1 LLNTDELLRKV
12 SNPSSYSTKRVK
24 IKLSR
29 SGTSCTIV
37 FFWQII
43 SPNAP
48 VIRNMSKFGMIVAIG
63 CVISLTNDIT
73 SGACKNVKIPILTSE
88 VLSMRFFII
97 EGLSSSSEISKSRSR
112 TIKIIKWRIG

>member
-1 LLNTDELLRKV
+1 MLLKTDELLRKV

-24 IKLSR
+24 IKLNR

-48 VIRNMSKFGMIVAIG
+48 VIRNISKFGMIVVVG

-73 SGACKNVKIPILTSE
+73 SGACKNVKIPILTSAI
-88 VLSMRFFII
+88 LSKTFFII
-97 EGLSSSSEISKSRSR
+97 EGLSSSSDISESRSR
-112 TIKIIKWRIG
+112 TIKIIK